1 MRNKR
6 KLLAMLLAVVLCMT
20 AFSFSAYA
28 ADGNPGETTGGVQI
42 KNTQDEEQ
50 NGNSQTGNT
59 PSATVKVTE
68 NSDGSRTVTIGNQ
81 SWTLND
87 EPEKTG
93 KVVNVNSYLHLRTGP
108 GLNNSI
114 IGHLLNG
121 TEVEVIG
128 ESNGWYKIVVPE
140 QTGYVCGDYLKV
152 LSTAENTAHQANSE
166 DALIEAL
173 LKYCSSNNT
182 KVGTTNNANPAG
194 NAAVNTSDSTSD
206 NTEGSAALTPDGNL
220 TLVDDIGSSSAA
232 GKQFITVESKSGN
245 TFYLIIDRDD
255 KGNENVHFLN
265 LVDEADLM
273 ALMED
278 GEAIVPTCTCTDKCA
293 VGSINTS
300 CPVCRTNMSECHGKE
315 AVVDTTPE
323 PTEPADDTPE
333 KSSGNPGAVVVVLLL
348 LLGGGGALYWFK
360 FRKPKADT
368 KGSDDLDDYDYGEDE
383 EEDADYEF
391 ESEDDTNTME
401 GENDTDR

>member
-1 MRNKR
+1 MKNKR
-6 KLLAMLLAVVLCMT
+6 KLIAMLLAVVLCMT

-28 ADGNPGETTGGVQI
+28 AGGDPGETTGGVQI
-42 KNTQDEEQ
+42 KNTQGEEE
-50 NGNSQTGNT
+50 NGNSQAGNT
-59 PSATVKVTE
+59 QSAAVKVTE

-152 LSTAENTAHQANSE
+152 LSTAESTAHHASSE

-182 KVGTTNNANPAG
+182 NVGTTNNANPAEST
-194 NAAVNTSDSTSD
+194 ADSTSD
-206 NTEGSAALTPDGNL
+206 NTEGSTALTPDGNL

-265 LVDEADLM
+265 
-273 ALMED
+273 LMED

-333 KSSGNPGAVVVVLLL
+333 KSSGNPGAVAVVLLL

-368 KGSDDLDDYDYGEDE
+368 KGSDDLDDYDYGEDD
-383 EEDADYEF
+383 EEDTDYEF
-391 ESEDDTNTME
+391 ETEDDTNTE
-401 GENDTDR
+401 EDEK

>member
-1 MRNKR
+1 MKNKR

-20 AFSFSAYA
+20 AFSFSVYA

-152 LSTAENTAHQANSE
+152 LSTAGSTAHHASSE

-182 KVGTTNNANPAG
+182 NVSTTNNANAAG
-194 NAAVNTSDSTSD
+194 STANSTSD
-206 NTEGSAALTPDGNL
+206 NTSSSTDGSDALTPDGNL

-278 GEAIVPTCTCTDKCA
+278 GEVIVLTCTCTDKCA

-368 KGSDDLDDYDYGEDE
+368 KGSDNLDDYDYGEDD
-383 EEDADYEF
+383 EEDTDYEF
-391 ESEDDTNTME
+391 ETEDDTNTE
-401 GENDTDR
+401 EDRDE

>member
-1 MRNKR
+1 MKNKWR
-6 KLLAMLLAVVLCMT
+6 FFAVTMAVVLCMT

-28 ADGNPGETTGGVQI
+28 AGGDPGETTGGVQI
-42 KNTQDEEQ
+42 KNTQGEEE
-50 NGNSQTGNT
+50 NGNSQAGNT
-59 PSATVKVTE
+59 QSAAVKVTE

-152 LSTAENTAHQANSE
+152 LSTAESTAHHASSE

-182 KVGTTNNANPAG
+182 NVGTTNNANPAEST
-194 NAAVNTSDSTSD
+194 ADSTSD
-206 NTEGSAALTPDGNL
+206 NTEGSTALTPDGNL

-315 AVVDTTPE
+315 AVTETTPE

>member
-1 MRNKR
+1 MKNKR

-28 ADGNPGETTGGVQI
+28 ADGDPGETTGGVQI

-50 NGNSQTGNT
+50 NGNSPTGNT

-68 NSDGSRTVTIGNQ
+68 NSDGSRTITIGNQ

-108 GLNNSI
+108 SLNNSI

-128 ESNGWYKIVVPE
+128 ESNGWYKVVVPE

-152 LSTAENTAHQANSE
+152 SGTAESNAHHANSE

-182 KVGTTNNANPAG
+182 NVGTTNHANPAG
-194 NAAVNTSDSTSD
+194 STADSTTDSTPS
-206 NTEGSAALTPDGNL
+206 NTDGSAALTPDGNL
-220 TLVDDIGSSSAA
+220 TLVDDIGSVTAA

-278 GEAIVPTCTCTDKCA
+278 GNAIVPTCTCTDKCA

-315 AVVDTTPE
+315 AVVETTPE

-333 KSSGNPGAVVVVLLL
+333 KSSGSPGAVVVVLLL

-368 KGSDDLDDYDYGEDE
+368 KGSDDLDDYDYGEDD
-383 EEDADYEF
+383 EEDTDYEF
-391 ESEDDTNTME
+391 ETEDDTNTE
-401 GENDTDR
+401 EDEK

>member
-1 MRNKR
+1 MKNKC

-20 AFSFSAYA
+20 AFSIPAFAYGG
-28 ADGNPGETTGGVQI
+28 DSGEVTGGVQPEGTQDTVQTE
-42 KNTQDEEQ
+42 NTQTD
-50 NGNSQTGNT
+50 NTQTV
-59 PSATVKVTE
+59 TVNVTE
-68 NSDGSRTVTIGNQ
+68 NENGARTVTIGDQ
-81 SWTLND
+81 SWTLED

-93 KVVNVNSYLHLRTGP
+93 KVVNVNSYLNLRTGP
-108 GLNNSI
+108 GTSYSI

-121 TEVEVIG
+121 TEVEVLE
-128 ESNGWYKIVVPE
+128 ESGGWYKIVVPE
-140 QTGYVCGDYLKV
+140 QIGYVCGKYLDV
-152 LSTAENTAHQANSE
+152 LTAPENSGA
-166 DALIEAL
+166 
-173 LKYCSSNNT
+173 
-182 KVGTTNNANPAG
+182 NNADRNGLLEILLQYYAAG
-194 NAAVNTSDSTSD
+194 NAGA
-206 NTEGSAALTPDGNL
+206 SAPLTPDGNL

-315 AVVDTTPE
+315 GVAETTPE
-323 PTEPADDTPE
+323 PIEPADDTPE
-333 KSSGNPGAVVVVLLL
+333 KSSGNPGAVAVVLLL

-368 KGSDDLDDYDYGEDE
+368 KGSDDLDDYDYGEDD
-383 EEDADYEF
+383 EEDTDYEF

>member
-1 MRNKR
+1 MKNKC

-28 ADGNPGETTGGVQI
+28 AGGDSGETTGGVQI

-68 NSDGSRTVTIGNQ
+68 NSDGSRIITIGNQ

-152 LSTAENTAHQANSE
+152 LSTAESNAHLASSE

-182 KVGTTNNANPAG
+182 TAGTTNNANPAG
-194 NAAVNTSDSTSD
+194 STTNSTSD
-206 NTEGSAALTPDGNL
+206 NTSSSTDGSAALTPDGNL
-220 TLVDDIGSSSAA
+220 TLVDDVGSVTAA

-278 GEAIVPTCTCTDKCA
+278 GNAIVPTCTCTDKCT

-315 AVVDTTPE
+315 AVVETTPE

-368 KGSDDLDDYDYGEDE
+368 KGSDDLDDYDYGEDD
-383 EEDADYEF
+383 EEDTDYEF
-391 ESEDDTNTME
+391 ESEDDTNVME

>member
-1 MRNKR
+1 MKNKR

-28 ADGNPGETTGGVQI
+28 ADGDPGETTGGVQI
-42 KNTQDEEQ
+42 KNTQNEEQ
-50 NGNSQTGNT
+50 TGNSQTGNT

-121 TEVEVIG
+121 TEVEIIG

-152 LSTAENTAHQANSE
+152 LSTAESTAHHASSE

-182 KVGTTNNANPAG
+182 NVGTTNNANPAEST
-194 NAAVNTSDSTSD
+194 ADSTSD
-206 NTEGSAALTPDGNL
+206 NTEGSTALTPDGNL

-315 AVVDTTPE
+315 AVVDTMPE

-368 KGSDDLDDYDYGEDE
+368 KGSDDLDDYDYGEDD
-383 EEDADYEF
+383 EEDTDYEF
-391 ESEDDTNTME
+391 ETEDDTNT
-401 GENDTDR
+401 GEDEK

>member
-1 MRNKR
+1 MKNKR

-28 ADGNPGETTGGVQI
+28 ADGNLGETTGGVQI

-59 PSATVKVTE
+59 QSATVKVTE

-108 GLNNSI
+108 SLNNSI

-128 ESNGWYKIVVPE
+128 ESNGWYKVVVPE

-152 LSTAENTAHQANSE
+152 SGTAESNAHHANSE

-182 KVGTTNNANPAG
+182 NVGTTNHANPAG
-194 NAAVNTSDSTSD
+194 STADSTTDSTPS
-206 NTEGSAALTPDGNL
+206 NTDGSAALTPDGNL
-220 TLVDDIGSSSAA
+220 TLVDDIGSVTAA

-278 GEAIVPTCTCTDKCA
+278 GNAIVPTCTCTDKCA

-315 AVVDTTPE
+315 AVVETTPE

-333 KSSGNPGAVVVVLLL
+333 KSSGNPGAVVVALLL

-368 KGSDDLDDYDYGEDE
+368 KGSDDLDDYDYGEDD
-383 EEDADYEF
+383 EEDTDYEF
-391 ESEDDTNTME
+391 ETEDDTNT
-401 GENDTDR
+401 GEDEK

>member
-1 MRNKR
+1 MKNKR

-59 PSATVKVTE
+59 QSATVKVTE

-81 SWTLND
+81 SWILND

-128 ESNGWYKIVVPE
+128 ESNGWYKVVVPE

-152 LSTAENTAHQANSE
+152 SGTAESNAHHANSE

-182 KVGTTNNANPAG
+182 NVGTTNHANPAG
-194 NAAVNTSDSTSD
+194 STADSTTDSTPSNAD
-206 NTEGSAALTPDGNL
+206 GSAALTPDGNL
-220 TLVDDIGSSSAA
+220 TLVDDIGSVTAA

-265 LVDEADLM
+265 LVDETDLM

-278 GEAIVPTCTCTDKCA
+278 GNAIVPTCTCTDKCA

-315 AVVDTTPE
+315 AVVETTPE

-333 KSSGNPGAVVVVLLL
+333 KSSGSPGAVVVVLLL

-368 KGSDDLDDYDYGEDE
+368 KGSDDLDDYDYGEDD
-383 EEDADYEF
+383 EEDTDYEF
-391 ESEDDTNTME
+391 ETEDDTNTE
-401 GENDTDR
+401 EDEK

>member
-1 MRNKR
+1 MKNKR
-6 KLLAMLLAVVLCMT
+6 KLLAILLAVVLCMT

-28 ADGNPGETTGGVQI
+28 ADGDPGETTGGVQI

-50 NGNSQTGNT
+50 NGNSQAGNAQ
-59 PSATVKVTE
+59 SAPVKVVE
-68 NSDGSRTVTIGNQ
+68 NKDGSRTITIGNQ
-81 SWTLND
+81 SWTLSN
-87 EPEKTG
+87 EAEKTG

-152 LSTAENTAHQANSE
+152 LSTAESTAHHASSE

-182 KVGTTNNANPAG
+182 NVSTTNNANPAEST
-194 NAAVNTSDSTSD
+194 ADSTSD
-206 NTEGSAALTPDGNL
+206 NTEGSTALTPDGNL

-315 AVVDTTPE
+315 AVADTTPE

-333 KSSGNPGAVVVVLLL
+333 KSSGNPGAVVVALLL

-368 KGSDDLDDYDYGEDE
+368 KGSDDLDDYDYGEDD
-383 EEDADYEF
+383 EEDTDYEF
-391 ESEDDTNTME
+391 ETEDDTNT
-401 GENDTDR
+401 GEDRDE

>member
-1 MRNKR
+1 MKNKR

-28 ADGNPGETTGGVQI
+28 ADGNSGETTGGVQI
-42 KNTQDEEQ
+42 KNTQGEEE
-50 NGNSQTGNT
+50 NGNSQAGNT
-59 PSATVKVTE
+59 QSAAVKVTE

-121 TEVEVIG
+121 TEVKVIG

-152 LSTAENTAHQANSE
+152 LSTAGSTAHHASSE

-182 KVGTTNNANPAG
+182 NVSATNNSNPAG
-194 NAAVNTSDSTSD
+194 SAAVNTSDSTSD

-220 TLVDDIGSSSAA
+220 TLVDDIGSVTAA

-255 KGNENVHFLN
+255 KGNENVYFLN

-278 GEAIVPTCTCTDKCA
+278 GNAIVPTCTCTDKCT

-315 AVVDTTPE
+315 AVVETTPE

-368 KGSDDLDDYDYGEDE
+368 KGSDDLDDYDYGEDD
-383 EEDADYEF
+383 EEDTDYEF
-391 ESEDDTNTME
+391 ESEDDTNVME

>member
-6 KLLAMLLAVVLCMT
+6 KLIAMLLAVVLCMT

-42 KNTQDEEQ
+42 KNTQDEEET
-50 NGNSQTGNT
+50 GNSQTGNT
-59 PSATVKVTE
+59 QSATVKVTE
-68 NSDGSRTVTIGNQ
+68 NSDGSRTITIGNQ

-152 LSTAENTAHQANSE
+152 LSTAGSTAHHASSE

-182 KVGTTNNANPAG
+182 TAGTTNNANPAG
-194 NAAVNTSDSTSD
+194 STTNSTSD
-206 NTEGSAALTPDGNL
+206 NTSSSTDGSAALTPDGNL
-220 TLVDDIGSSSAA
+220 TLVDDIGSVTAA

-315 AVVDTTPE
+315 AVTETTPE
-323 PTEPADDTPE
+323 PTEHADDTPE
-333 KSSGNPGAVVVVLLL
+333 RSSGNPGAVVVVLLL

-368 KGSDDLDDYDYGEDE
+368 KGSDDLDDYDYGENE

-391 ESEDDTNTME
+391 ENEDDTNTE
-401 GENDTDR
+401 EDEK